1 MDAKQVSIDAAK
13 LAVKNLIPEQRSLRE
28 IVAEIALNEVG
39 TTEKTGKNDTAYG
52 EWYGM
57 NNVSWC
63 AIFVS
68 WVYNRAGITLPEI
81 NKGFKGLHYVPSGF
95 NYWRKTKELTTEPKM
110 GDIVMFEWGH
120 DNLADH
126 IGIFIKWDKVGESFY
141 AVEGNTSFDSSGNQ
155 SNGGAVAYRKRYMKH
170 VAWFASPKE
179 INR

>member
-1 MDAKQVSIDAAK
+1 MNAKQVSIDAAR
-13 LAVKNLIPEQRSLRE
+13 LAAKNLIPEQRSIRE

-57 NNVSWC
+57 NGVAWC

-81 NKGFKGLHYVPSGF
+81 NKGYKGLHYVPSGY

-126 IGIFIKWDKVGESFY
+126 IGLFIKWDIVGHSFY
-141 AVEGNTSFDSSGNQ
+141 SVEGNTSFDSSGSQ
-155 SNGGAVAYRKRYMKH
+155 SNGGAVAYRKRFIKN
-170 VAWFASPKE
+170 VAGFASPKT
-179 INR
+179 IQQ